1 MNIDE
6 INGFM
11 DLAVED
17 LSTAQI
23 LFDTG
28 MYMGSVTHSYYA
40 MFDAAKALLLS
51 HVLLVKNM
59 ILF

>member
-11 DLAVED
+11 DLAVEE

-28 MYMGSVTHSYYA
+28 MYRGDHWLNRTPRCV
-40 MFDAAKALLLS
+40 
-51 HVLLVKNM
+51 
-59 ILF
+59 